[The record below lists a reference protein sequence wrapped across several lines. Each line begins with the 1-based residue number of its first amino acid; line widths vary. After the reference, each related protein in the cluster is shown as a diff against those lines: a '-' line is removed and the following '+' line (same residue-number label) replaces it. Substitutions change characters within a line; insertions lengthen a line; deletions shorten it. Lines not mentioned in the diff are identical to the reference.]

1 MKKYR
6 LIAFTCS
13 LLSVSS
19 ANAVEFNLNVLDK
32 SMRDSVDPSLF
43 KEKASIAPGH
53 YFLAV
58 SVNNTEISSGQDINW
73 TKVTGEIKP
82 CITSALT
89 DQFGLK
95 KEVRATLAQQD
106 ECVDFST
113 RPEIILALDQA
124 NQRLNIT
131 VPQAWLEWH
140 SANWAP
146 PATWNPGVA
155 GFLLDYNLFASAWR
169 PQDGSDSENINTY
182 GTMGA
187 NLGAW
192 RLRSDYQYNQTHSE
206 TGSTQHQG
214 SISRTYLFRPLPLL
228 GAKMTL
234 GETDFNSNIFDGF
247 AYTGASLISDDRMLP
262 WELRGYAPQV
272 SGVAET
278 NATVTV
284 SHSGR
289 VIYQTK
295 VPPGPFLITDLN
307 QSVQGTLDVQVT
319 EENGRVNTFQVS
331 AASTPFLTRQGQV
344 RYKIASGR
352 ARPDISHHVTSESF
366 LSGEASWGMLSNTSL
381 YGGAFVAGDDYHSL
395 ALGLGQ
401 NMLWFGALSFD
412 TTWASST
419 FDDGHEEKGY
429 SYRLNYSKRF
439 EATDSM
445 LSLAAYRFS
454 DRTFHSYANFL
465 DHRYDNSTTD
475 EKHTISVSASQQIQ
489 PLNMNLSVYMLRQTW
504 WNDAPS
510 TTASITA
517 GFNFNLAAWKNIS
530 LTTSFNTTHYDDEDS
545 DTDKQ
550 VYISISIPFED
561 SRRLS
566 YDMRDGD
573 TTSQRVSWYD
583 SSDPH
588 NNWGISASAESEQPN
603 HGAMFSGNYRHISPT
618 NELNL
623 SGTYAPQEYTS
634 ASASLSGSFTAT
646 AHGAAFHRR
655 SMGNEP
661 RLMVSTDG
669 VADIPIQ
676 GSDNITNRFGYA
688 VVPTLSSYQPS
699 TVMVNMNELPDGVTV
714 MENTVRST
722 WTEGAIGYQS
732 MASRAGLDVNA
743 IIRTKDGQFPPLGA
757 VVRTQDGIS
766 EIGMVSEEGHVWL
779 SGIKNAQSLIV
790 QWENRKCT
798 ITLPDNLE
806 TITQRLM
813 LPCH

>member
-6 LIAFTCS
+6 LITFTCS
-13 LLSVSS
+13 LLSVFSTE
-19 ANAVEFNLNVLDK
+19 AVEFNLNVLDK
-32 SMRDSVDPSLF
+32 SMRDSVDQSLF
-43 KEKASIAPGH
+43 KEKSSIAPGN

-58 SVNNTEISSGQDINW
+58 AVNNNEISSGLEIRW
-73 TKVTGEIKP
+73 EKVSGEVKP
-82 CITSALT
+82 CISPLLA
-89 DQFGLK
+89 DRFGLK
-95 KEVRATLAQQD
+95 KTIRESLMQKD
-106 ECVDFST
+106 ECTDFST
-113 RPEIILALDQA
+113 RPEITMTLDSPS
-124 NQRLNIT
+124 QRLNIT
-131 VPQAWLEWH
+131 IPQAWLEWH

-146 PATWNPGVA
+146 PATWNTGVA

-169 PQDGSDSENINTY
+169 PENGSDSESVNTY
-182 GTMGA
+182 GTTGV

-206 TGSTQHQG
+206 SGSTQNTG
-214 SISRTYLFRPLPLL
+214 TISRTYLFRPLPLL
-228 GAKMTL
+228 GAKLTL
-234 GETDFNSNIFDGF
+234 GETDFNSSIFDGF
-247 AYTGASLISDDRMLP
+247 AYTGASLLSDDRMLP
-262 WELRGYAPQV
+262 WELRGYAPQI
-272 SGVAET
+272 SGVAQT

-289 VIYQTK
+289 VIYQTN

-331 AASTPFLTRQGQV
+331 AASTPFLTRQGQI

-366 LSGEASWGMLSNTSL
+366 VSGEASWGMLSNTSL
-381 YGGAFVAGDDYHSL
+381 YGGAFVAGEDYRSF

-401 NMLWFGALSFD
+401 NMLWLGALSFD
-412 TTWASST
+412 TTWAAST
-419 FDDGHEEKGY
+419 FEDGHEEKGY

-465 DHRYDNSTTD
+465 DHRYDNSTSD
-475 EKHTISVSASQQIQ
+475 EKHTISVSASQQIE
-489 PLNMNLSVYMLRQTW
+489 PLNMNLSVNMLRQTW
-504 WNDAPS
+504 WNDSPS
-510 TTASITA
+510 TTANITA
-517 GFNFNLAAWKNIS
+517 GFNFDVGAWKNIS
-530 LTTSFNTTHYDDEDS
+530 LSTSFNTTHYDDEGS

-550 VYISISIPFED
+550 VYISVSVPFED

-566 YDMRDGD
+566 YDLRDSD
-573 TTSQRVSWYD
+573 TTSQRLSWYD
-583 SSDPH
+583 SSDPQ
-588 NNWGISASAESEQPN
+588 NNWGISASAESGQPN
-603 HGAMFSGNYRHISPT
+603 HGATLSGSYRHVSAT

-623 SGTYAPQEYTS
+623 SGTYAAQDYTS

-646 AHGAAFHRR
+646 AYGADFHRR
-655 SMGNEP
+655 SLGNEP

-669 VADIPIQ
+669 VADIPVQ
-676 GSDNITNRFGYA
+676 GSYNLTNRFGFA
-688 VVPTLSSYQPS
+688 VVPSLSSYQPS

-714 MENTVRST
+714 MNNTMRST
-722 WTEGAIGYQS
+722 WTEGAIGYQT
-732 MASRAGLDVNA
+732 MASRAGLDINA
-743 IIRTKDGQFPPLGA
+743 IIRTRDGQFPPLGA
-757 VVRTQDGIS
+757 VVRTTDGVT

-779 SGIKNAQSLIV
+779 SGVKKAQSLIV
-790 QWENRKCT
+790 QWEDRKCT
-798 ITLPDNLE
+798 ITLPNDLE
-806 TITQRLM
+806 QVTQRLM